1 MQFSGAHRIEATP
14 QEVWNFVTDPHGV
27 SSCVPDV
34 QSIETISPEKFKAV
48 VKAGLGPVRGKFNFD
63 ITWKEM
69 EEPRVAKMSAQGKT
83 PGSAVT
89 MDTVMTLTP
98 LDAGAATE
106 LAWTADVVVHGM
118 IASVG
123 ARLMNGFVEKQTEM
137 LFDCL
142 SKKVKGTAGAV

>member
-1 MQFSGAHRIEATP
+1 MQFSGTHRIEATP
-14 QEVWNFVTDPHGV
+14 QEVWDFVTDPQGV

-34 QSIETISPEKFKAV
+34 QSIDPISPSQFKAV

-63 ITWKEM
+63 INWKELD
-69 EEPRVAKMSAQGKT
+69 EPKLARMSAQGKT

-98 LDAGAATE
+98 LDGGSATE
-106 LAWTADVVVHGM
+106 LSWTADVVVHGM

-123 ARLMNGFVEKQTEM
+123 ARLMNGFVEKQTEQ
-137 LFDCL
+137 FFGCL
-142 SKKVKGTAGAV
+142 SGKVKSAV